1 VLFNSHV
8 FLLVFL
14 PLALAGFYGLRWS
27 DAGRGWYLV
36 LISLVFYGFWDI
48 RFVPLLVASTVANW
62 IAAWMFH
69 RQGLRAALSAA
80 IVGNLLVLAVYK
92 YLGFFTGIANDA
104 FGLGWPV
111 VALAL
116 PLGIS
121 FFTFHHII
129 YMADAA
135 RGAAPLYS
143 FRDYALYIALFP
155 QILAGP
161 LVRHSEIVH
170 QFRHDPHRPGRE
182 ERIAR
187 GLARL
192 VLGLAQKVFI
202 ADAIAGNINPLFAR
216 LAAGETLTV
225 SEAWVAIL
233 GFTFQIFFDFA
244 GYTDM
249 AIGLALIFGFVL
261 PENFKRPYAAASL
274 QDFWRRWHMTLSR
287 FLRDYLYIPLGG
299 SRSGLAIQ
307 LFALMTTMLLGGLWH
322 GAGWNFVIWGGLHGA
337 GLAAGVLSRRAGLVM
352 PHALGIALTFLFV
365 VVAWVFFRT
374 GTFDQAMSL
383 LTSMAGGAEF
393 GRPKSWEIVAA
404 AAAVAFLV
412 PSAQRLSELLSARAA
427 WSGAAAVAAAAV
439 SFLVLVKLNQPG
451 SYEFIYFQF

>member
-1 VLFNSHV
+1 MLFNSHV

-36 LISLVFYGFWDI
+36 LISLAFYGFWDV

-62 IAAWMFH
+62 IAAWVFH
-69 RQGLRAALSAA
+69 RRGVRVALAAA
-80 IVGNLLVLAVYK
+80 IVGNLVVLAVYK
-92 YLGFFTGIANDA
+92 YLGFFTTVANDA
-104 FGLGWPV
+104 FGLGWPII
-111 VALAL
+111 ALTL

-129 YMADAA
+129 YMADAT

-143 FRDYALYIALFP
+143 FRDYALYITLFP

-187 GLARL
+187 GLVRL
-192 VLGLAQKVFI
+192 VLGLVQKVFI
-202 ADAIAGNINPLFAR
+202 ADVIAGKINPLFDQ
-216 LAAGETLTV
+216 LSAGQTLTV
-225 SEAWVAIL
+225 IEAWVAIL
-233 GFTFQIFFDFA
+233 GFTFQIYFDFA

-249 AIGLALIFGFVL
+249 AIGLALMFGVVL
-261 PENFKRPYAAASL
+261 PENFNAPYAAASL

-299 SRSGLAIQ
+299 SRAGLAVQ
-307 LFALMTTMLLGGLWH
+307 LGALMATMLLGGLWH
-322 GAGWNFVIWGGLHGA
+322 GAGWNFVIWGGLHGL
-337 GLAAGVLSRRAGLVM
+337 GLAVGVLWRRAGLALPV
-352 PHALGIALTFLFV
+352 ALGIPLTFLFV
-365 VVAWVFFRT
+365 VVTWVFFRS
-374 GTFDQAMSL
+374 GSYGQAASL
-383 LTSMAGGAEF
+383 LSSMAGGAELGQLKGWGF
-393 GRPKSWEIVAA
+393 IACAGL
-404 AAAVAFLV
+404 VAFFA
-412 PSAQRLSELLSARAA
+412 PGAQRLSELLSARAA
-427 WSGAAAVAAAAV
+427 WSAAAAV
-439 SFLVLVKLNQPG
+439 TTAVVTLMVLVKLNQPG

>member
-1 VLFNSHV
+1 MLFNSHV
-8 FLLVFL
+8 FLLAFL

-27 DAGRGWYLV
+27 EAGRGWYLV

-62 IAAWMFH
+62 IAAWLFH
-69 RQGLRAALSAA
+69 RRGIRVALAAA
-80 IVGNLLVLAVYK
+80 IVGNLAVLAVYK
-92 YLGFFTGIANDA
+92 YLGFFAGIANGA

-143 FRDYALYIALFP
+143 FRDYALYITLFP

-170 QFRHDPHRPGRE
+170 QFRHDPHRAGRE

-187 GLARL
+187 GLVRL
-192 VLGLAQKVFI
+192 VLGLVQKVFI
-202 ADAIAGNINPLFAR
+202 ADAIAGKINPLFAK
-216 LAAGETLTV
+216 LAAGETLTG

-249 AIGLALIFGFVL
+249 AIGLALMFGFVL

-299 SRSGLAIQ
+299 SRSGLAVQ
-307 LFALMTTMLLGGLWH
+307 LAALMATMLLGGLWH
-322 GAGWNFVIWGGLHGA
+322 GAGWNFVIWGGLHGV
-337 GLAAGVLSRRAGLVM
+337 GLAAGVLWRRAGLAM
-352 PHALGIALTFLFV
+352 PQALGVVLTFLFV
-365 VVAWVFFRT
+365 VLTWVFFRSSSF
-374 GTFDQAMSL
+374 GQATSL
-383 LTSMAGGAEF
+383 LSSLAGGAEF
-393 GRPKSWEIVAA
+393 GRPKSWEIVAI
-404 AAAVAFLV
+404 AAAVAFFV
-412 PSAQRLSELLSARAA
+412 PSAQRLSELLTARAA
-427 WSGAAAVAAAAV
+427 WSAAAAVA
-439 SFLVLVKLNQPG
+439 SFLVLVKLNQLG